1 MQSIEHLTQQ
11 FEQVLVIMHLG
22 LYLKHYRRFFPLHGG
37 LSGTLFQRSYLFL
50 FYYYYFLKRKIIII
64 KQKMECAF
72 LRVGDNEP
80 CHLQPTKNSKY
91 CALHNFL
98 IKNVK

>member
-1 MQSIEHLTQQ
+1 
-11 FEQVLVIMHLG
+11 
-22 LYLKHYRRFFPLHGG
+22 
-37 LSGTLFQRSYLFL
+37 
-50 FYYYYFLKRKIIII
+50 
-64 KQKMECAF
+64 MECGF

-98 IKNVK
+98 IKKSQVKLVYDVVKVPGPSCRFATLAVLIK